1 MQVSQ
6 IFAVMVQPD
15 IYLWIIQGIGG
26 PPTHHTGAHSS
37 QAAAH

>member
-15 IYLWIIQGIGG
+15 IHLWIIQGIGA
-26 PPTHHTGAHSS
+26 PPPSTGAHNS